1 MSSKILVIDDETCI
15 LKMMSLVLEGAGY
28 ETVTASGGAAALELY
43 GNGAQ
48 FDLVI
53 TDYHMP
59 DVNGVQVLSEITR
72 RDPSARVLMISGV
85 GGIDAALESINM
97 GAIDFLRKPFS
108 PEALRDAVRVA
119 IERDQKVS
127 PVNSVCREFS
137 KKCTGDTNFELKSRT
152 VDSQF
157 GDITCTFDV
166 VSPKGTRTVSVVLPS
181 YVQELVLA
189 YIDSETVPC
198 GGRFYDALC
207 EVALYNTIRESG
219 IPSIPIVR
227 VEELDKSL
235 RTWIDSMIQVPV
247 AL

>member
-15 LKMMSLVLEGAGY
+15 LKMMTLVLEGAGY
-28 ETVTASGGAAALELY
+28 ETATAPSGRDALEVY

-53 TDYHMP
+53 TDFRMP
-59 DVNGVQVLSEITR
+59 GMNGVDVLNEIKQ
-72 RDPSARVLMISGV
+72 RDPSAKVLMVSGV
-85 GGIDAALESINM
+85 GGIDTALESINQ

-119 IERDQKVS
+119 LERDQKVS

-137 KKCTGDTNFELKSRT
+137 KKCSCDATFELKERM

-157 GDITCTFDV
+157 GDLTCVFDINTP
-166 VSPKGTRTVSVVLPS
+166 SGTRTMKVILPA
-181 YVQELVLA
+181 YVRELVLA
-189 YIDSETVPC
+189 YMDSDEVPC
-198 GGRFYDALC
+198 GDRFYDALC
-207 EVALYNTIRESG
+207 EAALLNNIRDHG
-219 IPSIPIVR
+219 IPTTSSITI
-227 VEELDKSL
+227 EELDKPL
-235 RTWIDSMIQVPV
+235 EAWIDSMIQVPV